1 MVTFIYSFS
10 YIHSDEQQ
18 NNIFKWCSHGNSTW
32 KYGYSEN
39 GVRIMK
45 LYEYKTKYIA
55 ELMPFAESDNQR
67 ERELTQTL
75 IIKLHALRMMTLPD
89 YLFTLSR
96 IITGENVSNSFK
108 ELCKNMINDSKQLSN
123 E

>member
-1 MVTFIYSFS
+1 
-10 YIHSDEQQ
+10 
-18 NNIFKWCSHGNSTW
+18 
-32 KYGYSEN
+32 
-39 GVRIMK
+39 MK

-55 ELMPFAESDNQR
+55 ELMPFVESDNQR